1 MNSNYL
7 ANNNIFDVTI
17 VGGGPVG
24 LFTAFYAGMRNM
36 SVHLIESLPGLG
48 GQLTSLYPEKNIYD
62 IAGFPKIKAKE
73 LISNLQQQM
82 ELFKP
87 TITLDQ
93 SLEGIQKN
101 EDGIFKLMTTK
112 GIFYT
117 KTIIIT
123 AGNGAFKPRMLN
135 VKNEEQFQHK
145 NLHYFV
151 KDLNVFTQKNV
162 LLFGGGDS
170 AVDWALM
177 LEKIAGKV
185 TIIHRRNVFRA
196 HEYSVEELK
205 KSSVEIMTP
214 FKAKTL
220 VGEEQI
226 EQVVIEDI
234 KSGEKKNIKADDV
247 IVNYGVVSELGSI
260 RNWGIDIKKNNILVN
275 SRMET
280 NISGIYA
287 VGDIC
292 TYPGKVK
299 LIATGFGEAP
309 IAVSNAKVQI
319 DPKSRLQSVH
329 STKLMEKIWV

>member
-1 MNSNYL
+1 MDANYL
-7 ANNNIFDVTI
+7 GNNNLFDVTI

-36 SVHLIESLPGLG
+36 SVHLIESLPKLG

-73 LISNLQQQM
+73 LILNLQQQM
-82 ELFKP
+82 ALFKP
-87 TITLDQ
+87 VITLNQ
-93 SLEGIQKN
+93 TLEKIEKT

-112 GIFYT
+112 EIFYT
-117 KTIIIT
+117 KTMIIT

-135 VKNEEQFQHK
+135 VEREEQFQHK

-151 KDLNVFTQKNV
+151 KDVNAFTQKDI

-170 AVDWALM
+170 AVDWALT
-177 LEKIAGKV
+177 LEKIAKKV
-185 TIIHRRNVFRA
+185 TIIHRRNAFRA
-196 HEYSVEELK
+196 HEYSVEKLK
-205 KSSVEIMTP
+205 KSSVDVMTP
-214 FKAKTL
+214 FKAQTL
-220 VGEEQI
+220 IGEEQI
-226 EQVVIEDI
+226 EHVVIEDI
-234 KSGEKKNIKADDV
+234 KTGEKKILEVDDV

-275 SRMET
+275 SKMET
-280 NISGIYA
+280 NIDGIYA

-309 IAVSNAKVQI
+309 IAVSNAKVHI